1 MVSRTVPAYGYY
13 PRDRCQKSC
22 SPPWQNLYRE
32 SILVI
37 RKSNNSWLD
46 SDFAEAR
53 SSSTTFFTLSR
64 SFMINMISIT
74 NHLIHIDFIVILR
87 HYRYPSDYLHVF
99 SFFFTIFPFLVVIL
113 WCIYSSLISLL
124 LLLLG
129 SQNQLRKYTIA
140 KSLIC
145 RASDP
150 DWDLKISMPAYNPQ
164 CCDSHQEN
172 KLLLSFTVE
181 STVLIVIIPL
191 PSRNRNPTYNHLVD
205 RVECW

>member
-1 MVSRTVPAYGYY
+1 M
-13 PRDRCQKSC
+13 
-22 SPPWQNLYRE
+22 
-32 SILVI
+32 
-37 RKSNNSWLD
+37 
-46 SDFAEAR
+46 
-53 SSSTTFFTLSR
+53 
-64 SFMINMISIT
+64 T

-205 RVECW
+205 RVECWWLVYPLQIIKYSYICRVLATGRYIQFWEWRTQHIVKPTIESLYWVSVVLIA